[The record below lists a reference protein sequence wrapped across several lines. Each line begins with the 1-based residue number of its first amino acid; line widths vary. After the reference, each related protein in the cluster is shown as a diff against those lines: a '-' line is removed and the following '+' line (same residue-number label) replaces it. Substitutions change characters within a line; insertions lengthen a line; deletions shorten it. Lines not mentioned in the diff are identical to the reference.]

1 MSKYCPQCGTMAS
14 DDANFCWKCGL
25 DFRALTA
32 NPFVPSR
39 AAMRAAEKTAS
50 APAQAPAATKPAPAP
65 APAPGPA
72 VKPAGP
78 GTVRISTGFPSA
90 GFARPQTAPSAKP
103 APKPAAKPAPAAA
116 KPAPAPA
123 PGPASA
129 SPRTTSGFPRP
140 GFANTQT
147 APSAPVA
154 RTASGVVVTPI
165 VAPKKPAAPVVPP
178 QPASTPAAPK
188 QQVAAPTAPQQ
199 PAAPVAAPAPAPATS
214 TAAPQ
219 QPAAQTPAPA
229 PAPAPAPQQPAA
241 PVAPAAPQKTVVD
254 VNWKQN
260 TGVVN
265 PNPVATSTQY
275 NPTFHCRCEY
285 CGREIDYHTYDIGH
299 RTWYPQG
306 FIYCPQCQKPLRHKI
321 EYEVLTNVQPPA
333 PQA

>member
-72 VKPAGP
+72 
-78 GTVRISTGFPSA
+78 
-90 GFARPQTAPSAKP
+90 
-103 APKPAAKPAPAAA
+103 
-116 KPAPAPA
+116 
-123 PGPASA
+123 SA
-129 SPRTTSGFPRP
+129 SPRATSGFPRP

-178 QPASTPAAPK
+178 QPASTPAVPK
-188 QQVAAPTAPQQ
+188 QPAAPVTAPTAPQQ

-214 TAAPQ
+214 TAAPQQPAALAAPQ

-241 PVAPAAPQKTVVD
+241 PVAPAAPQKPVVD

-321 EYEVLTNVQPPA
+321 EYEVLTNVQPPV

>member
-78 GTVRISTGFPSA
+78 GTARISTGFPSA

-129 SPRTTSGFPRP
+129 SPRATSGFPRP

-178 QPASTPAAPK
+178 QPASTPAVPK
-188 QQVAAPTAPQQ
+188 Q
-199 PAAPVAAPAPAPATS
+199 PAAPVA
-214 TAAPQ
+214 
-219 QPAAQTPAPA
+219 APA

-241 PVAPAAPQKTVVD
+241 PVAPEAPQKPVVD